1 MQKKILITIIFIT
14 VTLIMGAWS
23 MGMTA
28 SNPTFLKFYL
38 IFIPLLI
45 FQSLEFY
52 FILKLKSNSKNKRI
66 LKLISVFILPIGMLL
81 FLFISFGESKNKI
94 CFSGDCENGYGEALY
109 IKDERTTKSTNEWN
123 DGEIQYYKPEFLGR
137 NWFNNITGMTVI
149 NRLCLQG
156 NFKNGYFDGDRIYFG
171 FCMIM
176 EKSTGYTW
184 TDKSDDFINGLFYTS
199 GQFERG
205 RVLNLKE
212 SRHIEHNLKN
222 FDINKLLQ
230 SYHLDNQGYYFGR

>member
-1 MQKKILITIIFIT
+1 
-14 VTLIMGAWS
+14 

-38 IFIPLLI
+38 FIPLLI

-52 FILKLKSNSKNKRI
+52 FILKLKSISKNKRI

-137 NWFNNITGMTVI
+137 NWFNNIHGMTVI
-149 NRLCLQG
+149 Q
-156 NFKNGYFDGDRIYFG
+156 
-171 FCMIM
+171 
-176 EKSTGYTW
+176 
-184 TDKSDDFINGLFYTS
+184 
-199 GQFERG
+199 
-205 RVLNLKE
+205 
-212 SRHIEHNLKN
+212 
-222 FDINKLLQ
+222 
-230 SYHLDNQGYYFGR
+230 

>member
-94 CFSGDCENGYGEALY
+94 CFLVTVKMGMAKHCTLRMKEQQKVPMSG
-109 IKDERTTKSTNEWN
+109 
-123 DGEIQYYKPEFLGR
+123 
-137 NWFNNITGMTVI
+137 M
-149 NRLCLQG
+149 
-156 NFKNGYFDGDRIYFG
+156 
-171 FCMIM
+171 M
-176 EKSTGYTW
+176 EK
-184 TDKSDDFINGLFYTS
+184 FNIIN
-199 GQFERG
+199 
-205 RVLNLKE
+205 
-212 SRHIEHNLKN
+212 
-222 FDINKLLQ
+222 Q
-230 SYHLDNQGYYFGR
+230 SF